1 MGKKKGATATPIPED
16 ERKLLDVVI
25 GGNRQDTLYAVLD
38 EYADVETQYKE
49 IGKRRDELNT
59 RLKELITVPNEAQVI
74 RDIMFEKQVTQTA
87 LIKTDLIRT
96 LLKQEGRQDLI
107 DAATE
112 TSERVTLKVKRLKQ
126 ATV

>member
-1 MGKKKGATATPIPED
+1 MGKKKGVTPIPED

-25 GGNRQDTLYAVLD
+25 EGNRQDMLYIVLD

-74 RDIMFEKQVTQTA
+74 RDIMFEKQVTQASTLKA
-87 LIKTDLIRT
+87 DLIRT
-96 LLKQEGRQDLI
+96 LLKQEGREDLI
-107 DAATE
+107 EAATE
-112 TSERVTLKVKRLKQ
+112 TNDRITLKVKRLKK

>member
-1 MGKKKGATATPIPED
+1 MGKKKGGSPIPED

-25 GGNRQDTLYAVLD
+25 EGNRQDMLYIVLD

>member
-1 MGKKKGATATPIPED
+1 MGKKKGVSPIPED

-25 GGNRQDTLYAVLD
+25 EGNRQDMLYIVLD

-74 RDIMFEKQVTQTA
+74 RDIMFEKQVTQASTLKA
-87 LIKTDLIRT
+87 DLIRT
-96 LLKQEGRQDLI
+96 LLKQEGREDLI
-107 DAATE
+107 EAATE
-112 TSERVTLKVKRLKQ
+112 TNDRITLKVKRLKK

>member
-1 MGKKKGATATPIPED
+1 MGKKKGGSPIPED

-25 GGNRQDTLYAVLD
+25 EGNRQDMLYIVLD

-74 RDIMFEKQVTQTA
+74 RDIMFEKQVTKAATLKA
-87 LIKTDLIRT
+87 DLIRT
-96 LLKQEGRQDLI
+96 LLKQEGREDLI
-107 DAATE
+107 EAATE
-112 TSERVTLKVKRLKQ
+112 TNDRITLKVKRLKK

>member
-25 GGNRQDTLYAVLD
+25 EGNRQDMLYIVLD

-74 RDIMFEKQVTQTA
+74 RDIMFEKQVTKAATLKA
-87 LIKTDLIRT
+87 DLIRT
-96 LLKQEGRQDLI
+96 LLKQEGREDLI
-107 DAATE
+107 EAATE
-112 TSERVTLKVKRLKQ
+112 TNDRITLKVKRLKK